1 MENKMLKMILAP
13 DSFKGT
19 MDAPAVCDIW
29 EKAVLKHF
37 PAAQVLK
44 LPMADG
50 GEGMVDSFLR
60 ISGGKRRFAEVRGPL
75 GEDVRACYGILPDGT
90 AVMEMASC
98 AGLPLMNGKP
108 DIMNASTF
116 GVGEL
121 ILSAV
126 RDGVK
131 HIIMGLGGSA
141 TNDMGAGMAS
151 ALGYR
156 FFAGDEEIVPAAE
169 NLGLITKIMPP
180 VNKPDISITAACDVE
195 NPLCG
200 KTGASWVFGGQ
211 KGASERDKAFLDR
224 GLRSLAEIVKR
235 DLSADVLDV
244 PGSGAAGGLGGGILA
259 FTGGSLKK
267 GIELLLDAAGF
278 DSMLKGA
285 DLVIT
290 GEGRIDGQSVFGKVP
305 VGISMRAKKAG
316 VPCIALCGSI
326 GEKAEL
332 VYDYG
337 ITAVFSAVNA
347 ACSFEDIQK
356 NCRKDMAF
364 LADSVM
370 RTLRLNNI

>member
-1 MENKMLKMILAP
+1 MLKIILAP

-19 MDAPAVCDIW
+19 MDAPEVCDIW
-29 EKAVLKHF
+29 ENAVLKHY

-60 ISGGKRRFAEVRGPL
+60 ISGGKRRFINVRGPL
-75 GEDVRACYGILPDGT
+75 GKEIKACYGILPEGT

-98 AGLPLMNGKP
+98 AGLPLMQGKP
-108 DIMNASTF
+108 DIMNASTY

-121 ILSAV
+121 ILSAI
-126 RDGVK
+126 RGGVK

-141 TNDMGAGMAS
+141 TNDMGTGMAS

-156 FFAGDEEIVPAAE
+156 FFAGDKEIIPAAA
-169 NLGLITKIMPP
+169 NLGAITKIVPP

-211 KGASERDKAFLDR
+211 KGASESDKAFLDR
-224 GLRSLAEIVKR
+224 GLRSLAEVVKK
-235 DLSADVLDV
+235 DLHKDIRDV
-244 PGSGAAGGLGGGILA
+244 PGAGAAGGLGAGILA
-259 FTGGSLKK
+259 FTGGRLKK

-278 DSMLKGA
+278 DSLLEGA
-285 DLVIT
+285 DLVLT

-316 VPCIALCGSI
+316 VPCIALCGSV
-326 GEKAEL
+326 GENADE
-332 VYDYG
+332 VYNYG
-337 ITAVFSAVNA
+337 ITAVFSAVSG

-356 NCRKDMAF
+356 SCRKDMAF
-364 LADSVM
+364 LADAVM
-370 RTLRLNNI
+370 RTLRI